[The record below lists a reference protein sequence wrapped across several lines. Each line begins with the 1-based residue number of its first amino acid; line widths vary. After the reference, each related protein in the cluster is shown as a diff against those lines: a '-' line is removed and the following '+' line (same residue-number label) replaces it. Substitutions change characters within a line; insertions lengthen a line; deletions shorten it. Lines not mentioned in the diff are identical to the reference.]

1 MRAIII
7 SAILLCALLQAC
19 GSKGAL
25 IMPPKPGDEPKQ
37 SNSSK
42 QN

>member
-1 MRAIII
+1 MRIIVT
-7 SAILLCALLQAC
+7 AILLCLLLQAC

-25 IMPPKPGDEPKQ
+25 VLPADENSGQQ

-42 QN
+42 HE

>member
-1 MRAIII
+1 MRAIAT
-7 SAILLCALLQAC
+7 AILLCVLLQAC

-25 IMPPKPGDEPKQ
+25 VLPPEESGAHE
-37 SNSSK
+37 SNNSK